1 MRKFLLLFTVLI
13 GVSLMS
19 VNAQNYEVN
28 KLKYDYRM
36 YVPEFGDPYNPT
48 IAGVCS
54 FLLPGFGQVISGEIG
69 RGLSFFVGYVSSAIV
84 SGIGDLM
91 RDAGLDAEN
100 ESITSIGNGIIL
112 VGVAGA
118 LGVAIASTVD
128 AVKVAKVNN
137 LYVSDYRKSKA
148 LLEFAPYIGQ
158 FNAGN
163 QIVRPVGMSMC
174 ISF

>member
-1 MRKFLLLFTVLI
+1 MRRFLLLFTVFI

-19 VNAQNYEVN
+19 INAQNYRVN
-28 KLKYDYRM
+28 KHIYDYRM
-36 YVPEFGDPYNPT
+36 YIPEFGDAYNPT
-48 IAGVCS
+48 VAGVTS
-54 FLLPGFGQVISGEIG
+54 FFIPGLGQMLSGEIG
-69 RGLSFFVGYVSSAIV
+69 RGIGFLGGSVASTLVTTVGWNVMNTGLYRENLSAAS
-84 SGIGDLM
+84 M
-91 RDAGLDAEN
+91 GLAL
-100 ESITSIGNGIIL
+100 TL
-112 VGVAGA
+112 VGAAGM
-118 LGVAIASTVD
+118 LGVTIASTVD

-137 LYVSDYRKSKA
+137 LYIRDYRKSKA